1 VKQSLNSNL
10 GIFHRRSNPAPV
22 NPFYPSLNSPS
33 TSSATPVRD
42 APLAART
49 PAKTPLFRATSPSD
63 DESDDEAPPRPSA
76 ATNMPDTDSEE
87 SDGEGG
93 DSGDEL
99 ANQLMQKATIAASP
113 PPPVPSTTSRTST
126 SRNSKDKST
135 AVPVSDE
142 IASPLAKPPTS
153 AIPASAQA
161 STSTSTN
168 SGEKKPVITVL
179 ASLHL
184 YDRMTGLFMLQDDSV
199 KASLYKLTPAEGS
212 GHWLLVEAARTEG
225 SVWVSQGI
233 DKEMVIN
240 FAEKELSMVFNFS
253 SDDNSETFTWLLRL
267 PDENSFSAL
276 QSQVS
281 AALFED
287 KWGSGSW
294 NKLKEDEREYSRKA
308 YLEEDAEMWD
318 DNEEEVEEEA
328 AAVEEE
334 ESEESEEEEE
344 EPTPLADS
352 DAESDSGK
360 FYSRIFEV
368 ISREY

>member
-1 VKQSLNSNL
+1 
-10 GIFHRRSNPAPV
+10 
-22 NPFYPSLNSPS
+22 
-33 TSSATPVRD
+33 
-42 APLAART
+42 
-49 PAKTPLFRATSPSD
+49 
-63 DESDDEAPPRPSA
+63 
-76 ATNMPDTDSEE
+76 MPDSESEE

-99 ANQLMQKATIAASP
+99 ANQLMQKATIAAP
-113 PPPVPSTTSRTST
+113 LPPPVPSTTSRSP
-126 SRNSKDKST
+126 RNSKGKST
-135 AVPVSDE
+135 AVPVVDE

-161 STSTSTN
+161 STSSSTN
-168 SGEKKPVITVL
+168 SEEKKPVISVL

-199 KASLYKLTPAEGS
+199 KASLYKLSPAEGS
-212 GHWLLVEAARTEG
+212 GHWLLVEATKSEG

-267 PDENSFSAL
+267 PDENSFSSL

-287 KWGSGSW
+287 KWGTGSW

-318 DNEEEVEEEA
+318 DNEEDEEEEQAA
-328 AAVEEE
+328 AAVEEEE

-344 EPTPLADS
+344 EPQALADS
-352 DAESDSGK
+352 DAESDSGT
-360 FYSRIFEV
+360 FPC
-368 ISREY
+368 